1 MSKKGNQSD
10 ASSERVRLDKWL
22 WAARF
27 FKTRTLARE
36 AIEGGKV
43 RYEGK
48 RPKAGKFVIKGAKV
62 EVHKG
67 STTFEVIIDEL
78 SEKRGSA
85 PQAEMLYTET
95 EASKEKR
102 EDNAWRRRM
111 MVAAEHPP
119 AHRPNKKQRRE
130 LKRVK
135 DQMSH

>member
-1 MSKKGNQSD
+1 MSKKGDQSD
-10 ASSERVRLDKWL
+10 SSSERVRLDKWL

-36 AIEGGKV
+36 AVEGGKV

-48 RPKAGKFVIKGAKV
+48 RPKAGRFVSKGAKV

-78 SEKRGSA
+78 SEKRSSA

-102 EDNAWRRRM
+102 DENAWRRRM

-119 AHRPNKKQRRE
+119 ARRPNKKQRRE
-130 LKRVK
+130 LQRVK
-135 DQMSH
+135 NQMSH

>member
-10 ASSERVRLDKWL
+10 AGSERVRLDKWL

-43 RYEGK
+43 RYEGQ
-48 RPKAGKFVIKGAKV
+48 RPKAGKFVTKGAKV

-78 SEKRGSA
+78 SDKRGSA

-119 AHRPNKKQRRE
+119 ARRPNKKQRRE
-130 LKRVK
+130 LRRVK
-135 DQMSH
+135 EQMSH